1 MLTEEQL
8 KEIKELQSECEE
20 LDGIQLKLNWDM
32 LQTGEDEHLLHYEN
46 GMLAAFLGIY
56 GFGSKA
62 ELCGMVK
69 PSYRRKGIFTHML
82 NQALAQCKDTY
93 REILLNAPA
102 ESRAAKELLKK
113 MPCTYSISEYQMKW
127 AETPLEEDN
136 LVNLRPSVPS
146 DLNLETQLDVLCFG
160 FLEHEAGPYNRS
172 LKREANQDFIII
184 EYKGKSVGKLRVS
197 HSSGEAWI
205 YGFAVLPDYQGKGI
219 GRDTLKKIVLKETGE
234 GYPVFLEV
242 EAKNE
247 HALRLYESC
256 GFKAFHVQDY
266 YQVQF

>member
-1 MLTEEQL
+1 MLTDTQL

-20 LDGIQLKLNWDM
+20 LDSIQLKLNWDM
-32 LQTGEDEHLLHYEN
+32 LSSGGDEHLLHYED
-46 GMLAAFLGIY
+46 GVLAAFLGIY

-69 PSYRRKGIFTHML
+69 PSFRRRGHFTRML
-82 NQALAQCKDTY
+82 NQALAHCKDTY

-113 MPCTYSISEYQMKW
+113 MPCTYSISEYQMQW
-127 AETPLEEDN
+127 AGTPLEEDN
-136 LVNLRPSVPS
+136 LVSLRPSEPD
-146 DLNLETQLDVLCFG
+146 DLNLETELDVLCFG
-160 FLEHEAGPYNRS
+160 LLEHEAYDRA
-172 LKREANQDFIII
+172 LKRETNQDFIII

-219 GRDTLKKIVLKETGE
+219 GRDTLKKIVLKETGA
-234 GYPVFLEV
+234 GFPVFLEV